1 MDKIEVVVVP
11 RELRS
16 SKPEVHYTLGPNEE
30 PLSVH
35 PRSGST
41 GGVVAGPSS
50 VVPRVSDQ
58 AATPLPP
65 SLSAASSYSSQSSSF
80 ADSPLRNLVFDD
92 PVAVP
97 LAVSRQNLSSTPLVV
112 PHQRP
117 LLI

>member
-1 MDKIEVVVVP
+1 MDKIEVVVIP
-11 RELRS
+11 RELQS
-16 SKPEVHYTLGPNEE
+16 SKSEVHYTLGPNEE
-30 PLSVH
+30 PLTVH
-35 PRSGST
+35 PKSGST
-41 GGVVAGPSS
+41 GGSGCRSS
-50 VVPRVSDQ
+50 GIVPHVSDP

-65 SLSAASSYSSQSSSF
+65 SLSAASSYSSQSSSL

-92 PVAVP
+92 PMAVP